1 LALPVPTVLTAPTA
15 ILVWMALTDS
25 TEPPEL
31 LVQLE
36 PLVQRALLVQLEQQV
51 LLA

>member
-25 TEPPEL
+25 TEL
-31 LVQLE
+31 LARLVQLE
-36 PLVQRALLVQLEQQV
+36 PLVQLALLALLEQQV

>member
-1 LALPVPTVLTAPTA
+1 LALPVPTALTAPTA

-31 LVQLE
+31 LVQLVL
-36 PLVQRALLVQLEQQV
+36 LVQRALLVQLEQQV